1 MWDSS
6 QAGVY
11 FQRFRKGRRLR
22 PSIPLIIPGSGFM
35 ALMNSFTESWGGIL
49 RALIGGP
56 GRSWWTGAVQP
67 ERAVQGGCGGDRG
80 HDRD

>member
-11 FQRFRKGRRLR
+11 FQGFRKGGWLR

-35 ALMNSFTESWGGIL
+35 ALMNSFTESWDGIIRTL
-49 RALIGGP
+49 MDAAG
-56 GRSWWTGAVQP
+56 
-67 ERAVQGGCGGDRG
+67 
-80 HDRD
+80 